1 MTDIEQLSEEHQ
13 QRLAAISERVL
24 RERALILASNR
35 GPIEFARNEL
45 GQLEGSRGSGGLVTA
60 ISAVSR
66 LTAPVWI
73 AAAMNDADREQAAEA
88 GDRLIEWRGED
99 ARFNL
104 RFVVPD
110 AEDYRRY
117 YNEIANPLLWFLQH
131 YMWDAPRTPNITADV
146 WESWSAY
153 ERVNAAFA
161 DAILQEV
168 ERADH
173 RALVLLQDYHLYL
186 VSGML
191 RRRVRPAT
199 LLSLFVHIPW
209 PGPDYWALLPHQ
221 MRDAILRSCCTLDV
235 IGFQTNRYRRAFL
248 NTCLAYLPDAKI
260 GYNENTVTLDGHTVH
275 ARVYPI
281 SIDVPSLV
289 HMAESSPTV
298 RDHRY
303 RLRGHLGD
311 QTIVRIDRVEPSKNI
326 VRGFQ
331 AFELMLE
338 RYPEHRGRVKFL
350 SFLVPS
356 RLSVEEYGR
365 YLEEIMIRV
374 GWINTKYGTGEWQPV
389 ELFVGDDYERGVAAM
404 QLYDV
409 LLVNPIID
417 GMNLVAKEGA
427 TVNAT
432 GGVIV
437 LSEGAGAAEQLAPGA
452 LMVSPSDIV
461 GTAEALHQAL
471 TMPLTERYRRA
482 TQLKRI
488 VAEQDIAMWL
498 YHQLEDCESLLAR
511 ADGTTTTREAPHT
524 FERDD
529 SDERPRMVSVPSN
542 GKNDAPDDS

>member
-1 MTDIEQLSEEHQ
+1 MTNDAVSSEHHRKLAEISG
-13 QRLAAISERVL
+13 RLLADRT
-24 RERALILASNR
+24 LILASNR
-35 GPIEFARNEL
+35 GPVEFRRSEHGA
-45 GQLEGSRGSGGLVTA
+45 LEGSRGSGGLVTA
-60 ISAVSR
+60 ITAVSR
-66 LTAPVWI
+66 FAEPVWI
-73 AAAMNDADREQAAEA
+73 AAAMNDADRAQAAAIKGE
-88 GDRLIEWRGED
+88 LIPWQTED

-104 RFVVPD
+104 RFVTPD

-146 WESWSAY
+146 WQSWAAY

-161 DAILQEV
+161 DEISREI
-168 ERADH
+168 ERADG

-186 VSGML
+186 TAGLL
-191 RRRVRPAT
+191 RPRLPAAT

-209 PGPDYWALLPHQ
+209 PGTDYWALLPHR
-221 MRDAILRSCCTLDV
+221 MRDAILRSCCALDV
-235 IGFQTNRYRRAFL
+235 IGFQTRRYQRAFL
-248 NTCLAYLPDAKI
+248 NTCLAYLPEASI
-260 GYNENTVTLDGHTVH
+260 GYNEHTVELDGHTVH
-275 ARVYPI
+275 TEVYPI
-281 SIDVPSLV
+281 SIDVPGLV
-289 HMAESSPTV
+289 HMAETSPAV

-303 RLRGHLGD
+303 RLRARLGD

-331 AFELMLE
+331 AFELLLE
-338 RYPEHRGRVKFL
+338 QHPEHRGRVKFL
-350 SFLVPS
+350 VFLVPS

-365 YLEEIMIRV
+365 YLEEIMIAV
-374 GWINTKYGTGEWQPV
+374 GWINTRYGTGEWQPID
-389 ELFVGDDYERGVAAM
+389 LIVGDDYERGIAAM

-437 LSEGAGAAEQLAPGA
+437 LSEGAGAAEQLSPAA

-461 GTAEALHQAL
+461 GTADALHAAL

-482 TQLKRI
+482 ALLKKL
-488 VAEQDIAMWL
+488 VADEDIAMWL
-498 YHQLEDCESLLAR
+498 YHQLEDLERRLDERSGA
-511 ADGTTTTREAPHT
+511 APDAAHAYEAPPPV
-524 FERDD
+524 EA
-529 SDERPRMVSVPSN
+529 
-542 GKNDAPDDS
+542 G

>member
-1 MTDIEQLSEEHQ
+1 MRDVEQLSQEHQ
-13 QRLAAISERVL
+13 QRLASVSERVL
-24 RERALILASNR
+24 QDRTLILASNR
-35 GPIEFARNEL
+35 GPVEFRRNEF
-45 GQLEGSRGSGGLVTA
+45 GQIEGTRGSGGLVTA

-66 LTAPVWI
+66 LVAPVWI
-73 AAAMNDADREQAAEA
+73 AAAMTEADREQAAIA
-88 GDRLIEWRGED
+88 GDRLIEWRNED
-99 ARFNL
+99 VRFNL

-131 YMWDAPRTPNITADV
+131 YMWDAPRTPNITDDV
-146 WESWSAY
+146 WASWAAY

-161 DAILQEV
+161 DAIFQEI
-168 ERADH
+168 ERAEH

-186 VSGML
+186 VGSLL
-191 RRRVRPAT
+191 RQRVQPTT

-209 PGPDYWALLPHQ
+209 PGPDYWALLPQQ
-221 MRDAILRSCCTLDV
+221 MRDAILRSCCALDV

-248 NTCLAYLPDAKI
+248 NTCLAYLPDAQI

-275 ARVYPI
+275 LNVYPI
-281 SIDVPSLV
+281 SIDVPGLL
-289 HMAESSPTV
+289 HMAETSPTV

-338 RYPEHRGRVKFL
+338 KYPEHRGRVKFL

-374 GWINTKYGTGEWQPV
+374 GWINTRYGTGEWQPI
-389 ELFVGDDYERGVAAM
+389 ELFVGDDYERGIAAM

-417 GMNLVAKEGA
+417 GMNLVVKEGA

-437 LSEGAGAAEQLAPGA
+437 LSEGAGAAEQLADGV

-482 TQLKRI
+482 ALLKRL
-488 VAEQDIAMWL
+488 VAEEDIAMWL
-498 YHQLEDCESLLAR
+498 YHQLEDYEALLERAPTSAPAATAADAR
-511 ADGTTTTREAPHT
+511 TGTSAEPQMIAAQTDGATHVRSEA
-524 FERDD
+524 
-529 SDERPRMVSVPSN
+529 
-542 GKNDAPDDS
+542 